1 VVVTEKPI
9 IEVKNLSFKYI
20 DSQHLVLDNINLKIY
35 EGETVL
41 ILGPSGCGKSTLALC
56 LNGII
61 PHAIKGDMKGEVII
75 DGVNTKYCSLHELT
89 QKVGIVFQDPETQFC
104 TLYVEDEVAFGPENL
119 CLSKEEIEKR
129 INQSLKQVEL
139 LKHIKTRL
147 DKLSGGEKQR
157 LALAAILAMN
167 PKIII
172 FDEPTSNLDPLGT
185 NNVFSIIKKMSE
197 DPTKTIVLIEHKID
211 DIIDIV
217 NRVFIMN
224 ANGTIIDS
232 GPPREI
238 IERVSEK
245 YKELGIWIPQVSE
258 LAIFLR
264 EHYDILRNET
274 IPLTVEEAIN
284 FLDKLNIIE
293 KLTRSQYM
301 IKKIEK
307 PSEVAISIKDLEFRY
322 PDGTLAL
329 KRVNLE
335 VLKRDFLAIVGGNG
349 SGKTTLALCIIGAF
363 PIPKGRVY
371 INGKDITSMTRY
383 EIAKEVGY
391 VFQYPEHQFIEAKV
405 FDEVAFSLKV
415 RKVSLEEIEKRV
427 TNILKLFSLDKYA
440 SSNPFILSQG
450 EKRRLS
456 VATMLIVEPNILIL
470 DEPTFGQDEQ
480 NSRYI
485 MELLKKLNEKG
496 KTIIMITHDM
506 NLVAKYAKTVAVMSN
521 GEIIFNGTVEEL
533 FERDD
538 VMNEA
543 KLFPPPLIRL
553 SRILKHKYPNFINI
567 KYPEAIIE
575 MIINEE
581 NRFTTI

>member
-1 VVVTEKPI
+1 MATEKKPI
-9 IEVKNLSFKYI
+9 IEVKNLSFQYI
-20 DSQHLVLDNINLKIY
+20 NSNHLVLNNINLKIY
-35 EGETVL
+35 EGETIL

-61 PHAIKGDMKGEVII
+61 PHAIKGYMKGEVFI
-75 DGVNTKYCSLHELT
+75 DGINTKDCPLHELT

-119 CLSKEEIEKR
+119 CLPKEEIEKR
-129 INQSLKQVEL
+129 ITQSLKRVEL
-139 LKHIKTRL
+139 LKYRKTRL

-185 NNVFSIIKKMSE
+185 NTVFSIIKEMSK
-197 DPTKTIVLIEHKID
+197 DPTKTVLLIEHKID
-211 DIIDIV
+211 DIIDIID
-217 NRVFIMN
+217 RIFIMN
-224 ANGTIIDS
+224 TNGNIIDS

-238 IERVSEK
+238 IEKVSEK
-245 YKELGIWIPQVSE
+245 YRELGIWIPQVSE
-258 LAIFLR
+258 LAIILR
-264 EHYDILRNET
+264 RYYDILRNEP

-284 FLDKLNIIE
+284 FLEKIKIAE
-293 KLTRSQYM
+293 KLISSRHL
-301 IKKIEK
+301 IKKIEE
-307 PSEVAISIKDLEFRY
+307 SHEVVLSIKDLEFKY
-322 PDGTLAL
+322 PDGTVAL
-329 KRVNLE
+329 KKVNLE
-335 VLKRDFLAIVGGNG
+335 VLKGDFLALIGGNG
-349 SGKTTLALCIIGAF
+349 SGKTTLALCMIGAL
-363 PIPKGRVY
+363 PIPRGKVY

-405 FDEVAFSLKV
+405 IDEVAFSLKV
-415 RKVSLEEIEKRV
+415 RKAPTKEIEKKV
-427 TNILKLFSLDKYA
+427 ANILKLFSLDKYA

-485 MELLKKLNEKG
+485 MELLKNLNEKG

-506 NLVAKYAKTVAVMSN
+506 NLVAKYAKKVAVMSN
-521 GEIIFNGTVEEL
+521 GEIIFNGTIEEL

-538 VMNEA
+538 IMSNA

-553 SRILKHKYPNFINI
+553 SKSLKHKYPNFINL
-567 KYPEAIIE
+567 KYPEAIVE
-575 MIINEE
+575 MIN
-581 NRFTTI
+581 N

>member
-1 VVVTEKPI
+1 MATEKKPI
-9 IEVKNLSFKYI
+9 IEVKNLSFQYI
-20 DSQHLVLDNINLKIY
+20 NSNHLVLNNINLKIY
-35 EGETVL
+35 EGETIL

-61 PHAIKGDMKGEVII
+61 PHAIKGYMKGEVFI
-75 DGVNTKYCSLHELT
+75 DGINTKDCPLHELT

-119 CLSKEEIEKR
+119 CLPKEEIEKR
-129 INQSLKQVEL
+129 ITQSLKRVEL
-139 LKHIKTRL
+139 LKYRKTRL

-185 NNVFSIIKKMSE
+185 NTVFSIIKEMSK
-197 DPTKTIVLIEHKID
+197 DPTKTVLLIEHKID
-211 DIIDIV
+211 DIIDIID
-217 NRVFIMN
+217 RIFIMN
-224 ANGTIIDS
+224 TNGNIIDS

-238 IERVSEK
+238 IEKVSEK
-245 YKELGIWIPQVSE
+245 YRELGIWIPQVSE
-258 LAIFLR
+258 LAIILR
-264 EHYDILRNET
+264 RYYDILRNEP

-284 FLDKLNIIE
+284 FLEKIKIAE
-293 KLTRSQYM
+293 KLISSRHL
-301 IKKIEK
+301 IKKIEE
-307 PSEVAISIKDLEFRY
+307 SHEVVLSIKDLEFKY
-322 PDGTLAL
+322 PDGTVAL
-329 KRVNLE
+329 KKVNLE
-335 VLKRDFLAIVGGNG
+335 VLKGDFLALIGGNG
-349 SGKTTLALCIIGAF
+349 SGKTTLALCMIGAL
-363 PIPKGRVY
+363 PIPRGKVY

-405 FDEVAFSLKV
+405 IDEVAFSLKV
-415 RKVSLEEIEKRV
+415 RKAPTKEIEKKV
-427 TNILKLFSLDKYA
+427 ANILKLFSLDKYA

-485 MELLKKLNEKG
+485 MELLKNLNEKG
-496 KTIIMITHDM
+496 
-506 NLVAKYAKTVAVMSN
+506 
-521 GEIIFNGTVEEL
+521 
-533 FERDD
+533 
-538 VMNEA
+538 
-543 KLFPPPLIRL
+543 
-553 SRILKHKYPNFINI
+553 
-567 KYPEAIIE
+567 
-575 MIINEE
+575 
-581 NRFTTI
+581 